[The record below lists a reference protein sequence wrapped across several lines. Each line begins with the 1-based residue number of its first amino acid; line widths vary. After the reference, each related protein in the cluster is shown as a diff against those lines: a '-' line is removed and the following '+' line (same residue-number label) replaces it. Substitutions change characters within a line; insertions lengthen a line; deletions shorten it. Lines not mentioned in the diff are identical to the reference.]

1 MALEQDMLSK
11 AYDNASSALQ
21 KIEAH
26 EKLCEQRWQEV
37 VAQYKRVEKA
47 LTDNNSL
54 WVKAG
59 FWLIGLL
66 CSIIA
71 FLATKSSVMGH

>member
-1 MALEQDMLSK
+1 MALEHDMLSK
-11 AYDNASSALQ
+11 AYDNANSALQ

-26 EKLCEQRWQEV
+26 EKLCEQRWMEV

-47 LTDNNSL
+47 LSQNNGM
-54 WVKAG
+54 WVRVG
-59 FWLIGLL
+59 FGLIALL

-71 FLATKSSVMGH
+71 FLAARVGAGG